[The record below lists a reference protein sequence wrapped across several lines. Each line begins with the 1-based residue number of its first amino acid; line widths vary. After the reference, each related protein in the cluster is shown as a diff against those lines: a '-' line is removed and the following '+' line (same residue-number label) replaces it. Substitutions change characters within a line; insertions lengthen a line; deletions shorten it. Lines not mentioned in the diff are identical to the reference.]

1 MYMHLIFREQ
11 HTDFCQMIYFI
22 KAFAYHVVMC
32 ANVLFVSFKKG
43 YETLKKPKQIK
54 RFSHSAEETES

>member
-1 MYMHLIFREQ
+1 
-11 HTDFCQMIYFI
+11 MIYFI

-43 YETLKKPKQIK
+43 YETLNKPKQIK

>member
-1 MYMHLIFREQ
+1 
-11 HTDFCQMIYFI
+11 MIYFI

-43 YETLKKPKQIK
+43 YETLKKTKQIK